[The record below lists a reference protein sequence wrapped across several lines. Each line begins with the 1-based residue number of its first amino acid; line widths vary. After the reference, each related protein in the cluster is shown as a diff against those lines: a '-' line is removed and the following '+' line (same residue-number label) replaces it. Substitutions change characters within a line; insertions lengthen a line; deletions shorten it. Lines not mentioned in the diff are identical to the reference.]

1 MIGEGV
7 VLASTGRTG
16 TPQDFGVYPLI
27 YAQAGLPAFIEKL
40 PNGNYPTS
48 INFLWQQNRTNIYGM
63 FERLSKNIAEG
74 VYTQYDEATLTHHA
88 YDVDTGAELWET
100 EPYAD
105 SDFGTFS
112 RDYHIAYGKLYSAGY
127 DGILRAFD
135 INSGN
140 QLWTWY
146 FGSAGY
152 ETPYGTW
159 PVYNGFTI
167 ADGKIY
173 VTNDEHSPDS
183 TLWRGGRLACIDA
196 ESGQELWSMSGWLR
210 IPAISDGILTAVN
223 AYDNQIYTIGK
234 GPSKTTVEA
243 PMSAVGVGS
252 AITIRGTVTDQTTVS
267 KDTPAIADE
276 YMSEWMGYLHQQK
289 AKPTDAIGV
298 PVKITVVD
306 QNGQA
311 KVIGTATSDIGGSF
325 GIQWTPPAQGTYQII
340 AEFEGTKSYGDS
352 YATTYVSV
360 ASSSSAVVPTAS
372 PSTAVENPASTSTET
387 LLIAAAAAVI
397 VIAVIVAALVLRK
410 RA

>member
-1 MIGEGV
+1 
-7 VLASTGRTG
+7 
-16 TPQDFGVYPLI
+16 
-27 YAQAGLPAFIEKL
+27 
-40 PNGNYPTS
+40 
-48 INFLWQQNRTNIYGM
+48 
-63 FERLSKNIAEG
+63 
-74 VYTQYDEATLTHHA
+74 
-88 YDVDTGAELWET
+88 
-100 EPYAD
+100 
-105 SDFGTFS
+105 
-112 RDYHIAYGKLYSAGY
+112 
-127 DGILRAFD
+127 
-135 INSGN
+135 
-140 QLWTWY
+140 
-146 FGSAGY
+146 
-152 ETPYGTW
+152 
-159 PVYNGFTI
+159 
-167 ADGKIY
+167 
-173 VTNDEHSPDS
+173 
-183 TLWRGGRLACIDA
+183 
-196 ESGQELWSMSGWLR
+196 MSGWLR

-252 AITIRGTVTDQTTVS
+252 TITIRGTVTDQTPVS

-276 YMSEWMGYLHQQK
+276 YMSAWMGYLHQQK

-311 KVIGTATSDIGGSF
+311 TVIGTATSDIGGSF
-325 GIQWTPPAQGTYQII
+325 GISWTPPAQGTYQII

-360 ASSSSAVVPTAS
+360 ASSSAAVPTAS

-410 RA
+410 RK